1 MSSFQLLEQSQEDE
15 LHKTRLL
22 NVEEKPFKR
31 ITKRLLAPGSL
42 LTTPTTLPP
51 TPPPDATSDTDVASA
66 AQKALDERRQFHE
79 EVLLDFA
86 AFDSSILRIQ
96 FLQNSN
102 ARERERYA
110 ADKIKI
116 METAQEV
123 RDNTT
128 LLRSQLE
135 EAQATLAQ
143 RKKFDE
149 LADKITSNKLLRPR
163 EDQAANLLKLEEEIR
178 ELEDERETY
187 AKTWEERTRQFK
199 KIVAEGEEMRRQIRD
214 EKEEVE
220 RREGMEDG
228 DEDGEVGEGSRGGQT
243 PKHRSD
249 GEATPRPDGVNTPR
263 PMSSNS
269 GQTGEDTLKPRPF
282 PAGALSSVSSRQPSP
297 AGSERRKEEDVT
309 DAVMDDAKDAQED
322 DTTASAPDGDQ
333 QPAETTED
341 AMDTT

>member
-1 MSSFQLLEQSQEDE
+1 
-15 LHKTRLL
+15 
-22 NVEEKPFKR
+22 
-31 ITKRLLAPGSL
+31 
-42 LTTPTTLPP
+42 
-51 TPPPDATSDTDVASA
+51 
-66 AQKALDERRQFHE
+66 
-79 EVLLDFA
+79 
-86 AFDSSILRIQ
+86 
-96 FLQNSN
+96 
-102 ARERERYA
+102 
-110 ADKIKI
+110 
-116 METAQEV
+116 MEG
-123 RDNTT
+123 
-128 LLRSQLE
+128 
-135 EAQATLAQ
+135 
-143 RKKFDE
+143 
-149 LADKITSNKLLRPR
+149 KITSNKLLRPR

-297 AGSERRKEEDVT
+297 AASERRKEEDVT